1 MKNGLNV
8 LRRLARGAVV
18 PLAVVC
24 LGARADFTNEF
35 VVADGSFHDA
45 ANWSSNAVP
54 DSTMRAHVSGD
65 RTARISS
72 DVTVNRFG
80 VGVTGNG
87 TVIQTGGN
95 VRMTA
100 VNNGGSNVNSAASFY
115 LSGADRYD
123 SAAAATSSR
132 YALYHLSGGTVDA
145 GSYYCHIGQHRD
157 DRNSSEGVLRITR
170 GSFTTR
176 NWTAIGRFTEH
187 SHGHL
192 LVEDEG
198 TMTVTQNGLNVGE
211 SGGGALTV
219 KNGGELTVNA
229 PITFAQDGAVS
240 AGRGYVLNG
249 GRVTGA
255 QIRGI
260 DGKGKQKGLFVDGGI
275 LSPDCS
281 AIANSR
287 ANWITGLPAL
297 NVGSRG
303 AIFDTAGRDASVPQV
318 LTVADVPE
326 RLATNNLV
334 HRWSFN
340 GDLVDSVGNQN
351 ATAVNEHFT
360 DFSSYTIPGGA
371 KGTGY
376 IDLGSDIL
384 PKDGS
389 GVTLEIWATQL
400 SAQRYSRVFEIGL
413 DTTKTMSMAWSTE
426 TKINEDRIGITY
438 KTGSDKGEFYDVAT
452 TGPYTL
458 GIQYHIA
465 WVFTPPAA
473 AGGAWTI
480 TVYKHDA
487 MTGALLASHVYSP
500 PAGWTLPAAPQNNCW
515 LGHSLYNDYDAAATF
530 DEVRVWK
537 TALTEEDLA
546 ASVRLGP
553 DTTFGAPGA
562 IVKRGSGR
570 LDLLSAT
577 NALDVVVE
585 NGVLAAGTGRAT
597 PLVHRWTFNN
607 GDLTDKGLG
616 GKNAWIV
623 NPTASGKTIV
633 SNATSITLP
642 GGAKGTAGHIE
653 LGKDILPSDGG
664 PVTIELWATVHGS
677 DNWIRAFTFGR
688 SEDDNNKLMM
698 AWNKSGNRNYSYLAV
713 TVPGGTNGKTD
724 YWTETLAPFNLNTE
738 YHIAVTM
745 TNDTSTGR
753 WWVTGY
759 KQDATTGET
768 LKTGTFSVNSTGW
781 SPAKLAQDSCALGYS
796 TGNDNDAYASYN
808 EMRVWSIAL
817 TEEQLTQHALLGPDT
832 VPDYSAESTAE
843 AAQLAASARLDVCAG
858 AVLDLCNGT
867 NTVTSLTGEG
877 TVQYGKLTAT
887 DGIRPGNGG
896 ASGTLKLASG
906 ATLGGP
912 LVVAPAADG
921 TCGALEA
928 DGALDLSGLD
938 LTVAAGSAFK
948 PGVTYT
954 LATCTP
960 GQPIA
965 PFRSVQGS
973 CNGAVKYDVAAG
985 KVTCKLGGICI
996 IFR

>member
-1 MKNGLNV
+1 MTNEFNV
-8 LRRLARGAVV
+8 LRRLARNVTV
-18 PLAVVC
+18 PLAAVC

-35 VVADGSFHDA
+35 VVADGSFHEA

-123 SAAAATSSR
+123 STAAATSSR

-145 GSYYCHIGQHRD
+145 GYYYCHIGQHRD
-157 DRNSSEGVLRITR
+157 DRNSSEGALRITG

-211 SGGGALTV
+211 SGSGMLTV

-229 PITFAQDGAVS
+229 PITFAADGSVS
-240 AGRGYVLNG
+240 VGRGYVLDG

-255 QIRGI
+255 QFRGI

-287 ANWITGLPAL
+287 TNWITGLPAL

-326 RLATNNLV
+326 RLTTNNLV

-340 GDLVDSVGNQN
+340 GDLTDSVGNQN

-360 DFSSYTIPGGA
+360 DFSSYTLPGGT

-376 IDLGSDIL
+376 IDLGSDVL

-438 KTGSDKGEFYDVAT
+438 KTGNDKGEFYDVGESCSLPTSTRRRPAGRSPPRPRT
-452 TGPYTL
+452 TAGSGTPCTTTT
-458 GIQYHIA
+458 
-465 WVFTPPAA
+465 TPPRPLTRCACGSRRSPRRSWPRA
-473 AGGAWTI
+473 CGSAPTRRSARP
-480 TVYKHDA
+480 VRSSRE
-487 MTGALLASHVYSP
+487 ALDVWIYWPPPMRSPWWWRTACSP
-500 PAGWTLPAAPQNNCW
+500 PARAAQRR
-515 LGHSLYNDYDAAATF
+515 SY
-530 DEVRVWK
+530 
-537 TALTEEDLA
+537 
-546 ASVRLGP
+546 
-553 DTTFGAPGA
+553 
-562 IVKRGSGR
+562 
-570 LDLLSAT
+570 
-577 NALDVVVE
+577 
-585 NGVLAAGTGRAT
+585 
-597 PLVHRWTFNN
+597 
-607 GDLTDKGLG
+607 
-616 GKNAWIV
+616 
-623 NPTASGKTIV
+623 
-633 SNATSITLP
+633 
-642 GGAKGTAGHIE
+642 TAG
-653 LGKDILPSDGG
+653 
-664 PVTIELWATVHGS
+664 
-677 DNWIRAFTFGR
+677 R
-688 SEDDNNKLMM
+688 S
-698 AWNKSGNRNYSYLAV
+698 
-713 TVPGGTNGKTD
+713 
-724 YWTETLAPFNLNTE
+724 
-738 YHIAVTM
+738 
-745 TNDTSTGR
+745 
-753 WWVTGY
+753 
-759 KQDATTGET
+759 TT
-768 LKTGTFSVNSTGW
+768 
-781 SPAKLAQDSCALGYS
+781 A
-796 TGNDNDAYASYN
+796 
-808 EMRVWSIAL
+808 I
-817 TEEQLTQHALLGPDT
+817 
-832 VPDYSAESTAE
+832 
-843 AAQLAASARLDVCAG
+843 
-858 AVLDLCNGT
+858 
-867 NTVTSLTGEG
+867 
-877 TVQYGKLTAT
+877 
-887 DGIRPGNGG
+887 
-896 ASGTLKLASG
+896 
-906 ATLGGP
+906 
-912 LVVAPAADG
+912 
-921 TCGALEA
+921 
-928 DGALDLSGLD
+928 
-938 LTVAAGSAFK
+938 
-948 PGVTYT
+948 
-954 LATCTP
+954 
-960 GQPIA
+960 
-965 PFRSVQGS
+965 
-973 CNGAVKYDVAAG
+973 
-985 KVTCKLGGICI
+985 
-996 IFR
+996 

>member
-1 MKNGLNV
+1 MQNVFNV
-8 LRRLARGAVV
+8 LRRLARGTIV
-18 PLAVVC
+18 PLAMVC

-54 DSTMRAHVSGD
+54 DSTMRVHVTSNN
-65 RTARISS
+65 TARISS
-72 DVTVNRFG
+72 DVSVNRLG
-80 VGVTGNG
+80 VGVVGNG

-95 VRMTA
+95 VRITA
-100 VNNGGSNVNSAASFY
+100 SNNGGSNVNSAASFY

-145 GSYYCHIGQHRD
+145 GYYYCHIGQHRD
-157 DRNSSEGVLRITR
+157 NRNSSEGVLRITG

-198 TMTVTQNGLNVGE
+198 AMTVTQNGLNVGE
-211 SGGGALTV
+211 SGSGMLTV

-229 PITFAQDGAVS
+229 PITFAADGSVS
-240 AGRGYVLNG
+240 VGRGYVLDG

-255 QIRGI
+255 QFRGI

-275 LSPDCS
+275 LSPDCA

-287 ANWITGLPAL
+287 TNWITGLPAL

-340 GDLVDSVGNQN
+340 GDLTDSVGNQN

-360 DFSSYTIPGGA
+360 DFSSYTLPGGA

-376 IDLGSDIL
+376 IDLGSDVL

-426 TKINEDRIGITY
+426 TDLSKDRIGITY
-438 KTGSDKGEFYDVAT
+438 KTGSDKGEFYDVGE

-487 MTGALLASHVYSP
+487 MTGALLDSHVYSP

-537 TALTEEDLA
+537 QALTEEELA

-570 LDLLSAT
+570 LDLLAAT

-585 NGVLAAGTGRAT
+585 DGTLAAGTGRAT

-664 PVTIELWATVHGS
+664 PVTVELWATALGS
-677 DNWIRAFTFGR
+677 DRWVRAFTFGKA
-688 SEDDNNKLMM
+688 DDSNKFMM
-698 AWNKSGNRNYSYLAV
+698 SWNKEGNLDQNFLGVSV
-713 TVPGGTNGKTD
+713 QGTNGRID
-724 YWTETLAPFNLNTE
+724 YSTNSLAPFNLGTE
-738 YHIAVTM
+738 YHIAATI
-745 TNDTSTGR
+745 TYDTEAAR
-753 WWVTGY
+753 WRVTGY
-759 KQDATTGET
+759 KQDATTGQT
-768 LKTGTFSVNSTGW
+768 LKMGTFLVNNESW
-781 SPAKLAQDSCALGYS
+781 SPSKLVQDVCALGYS
-796 TGNDNDAYASYN
+796 TGNDKDSYASYN

-817 TEEQLTQHALLGPDT
+817 TEEQLTQHAQLGPDT
-832 VPDYSAESTAE
+832 VPDYSAESTAV
-843 AAQLAASARLDVCAG
+843 AAPLAASARLDVCAG

-877 TVQYGKLTAT
+877 TVQYGNLTAT

-928 DGALDLSGLD
+928 EGTLDLSGLD
-938 LTVAAGSAFK
+938 LAVAAGSAFK
-948 PGVTYT
+948 PGITYT
-954 LATCTP
+954 LATCAP
-960 GQPIA
+960 GQLIGT
-965 PFRSVQGS
+965 FRSVPGN
-973 CNGAVKYDVAAG
+973 CNGFVTYDVAAG
-985 KVTCKLGGICI
+985 KVTCKIGGLCI
-996 IFR
+996 IIR